1 MAKNKKKS
9 FSKVNVTRP
18 ILNISDNNEAV
29 KLDQNKVLAEEDNTF
44 QNTLTSDKFTET
56 IKALE
61 TDENTKSVE
70 LLFNNEVCQKLKEH
84 DYKISD
90 EQPYIL
96 NDKCLTLVNQDNNK
110 TSEDENLVIV
120 NEIVETKVINEIDNN
135 ISIFK
140 EKNNTIELNEIKDTN
155 ETKNISINE
164 EKNNT
169 IELIEIKDT
178 NETKNISINEEKNN
192 TIELNEIQIKNK
204 ETETIENKSTNCSR
218 KFCSIL

>member
-140 EKNNTIELNEIKDTN
+140 EKNNTIELNEI
-155 ETKNISINE
+155 
-164 EKNNT
+164 
-169 IELIEIKDT
+169 
-178 NETKNISINEEKNN
+178 
-192 TIELNEIQIKNK
+192 QIKNK